1 MTLMA
6 GARLIYLDLN
16 LATGG
21 QTRERTCVHGH
32 AHAHTHTY
40 GVDSLPVASA
50 VAIFIIAIS
59 HMNSGVKH
67 KERHSN
73 IRLQMNEE
81 M

>member
-1 MTLMA
+1 MA

-21 QTRERTCVHGH
+21 QTRERTCMHDRTH
-32 AHAHTHTY
+32 AHAHTYRVH
-40 GVDSLPVASA
+40 SLPVAGAAAMFIVA
-50 VAIFIIAIS
+50 VS

-73 IRLQMNEE
+73 IRLQMN
-81 M
+81 

>member
-21 QTRERTCVHGH
+21 QTRERTCMHGH
-32 AHAHTHTY
+32 THARAHAHTY
-40 GVDSLPVASA
+40 RVDSLPVASA
-50 VAIFIIAIS
+50 AAIPAVAIS

-73 IRLQMNEE
+73 IRLQTN
-81 M
+81 

>member
-21 QTRERTCVHGH
+21 QTRERTCMQGHTH
-32 AHAHTHTY
+32 AHAHTY
-40 GVDSLPVASA
+40 RVDSLPVASA

-59 HMNSGVKH
+59 RMNSVVKH

-73 IRLQMNEE
+73 IRLQMN
-81 M
+81 